1 MVPVNLVD
9 AGLSQTFNIYICIYI
24 YILVS
29 VKHNK
34 AKCSK
39 TRSACIDILTW
50 KDVHKIM
57 FSFKSIFKNKQC
69 MQYDH
74 I

>member
-9 AGLSQTFNIYICIYI
+9 AGLSQTFNLYK

>member
-9 AGLSQTFNIYICIYI
+9 ARLST

-39 TRSACIDILTW
+39 TSAACIDILTW

-57 FSFKSIFKNKQC
+57 LSFKNILKNKQC